1 MEIISLCNYRFT
13 IPLGSDLLFYSQF
26 PEVYHAHGITTPPFS
41 GGERAVTGQGVNTI
55 YRRKSSLTS
64 GTSCVFVQMRAGG
77 CKEDPELPFFGSDR
91 DQQLSLPL
99 QL

>member
-64 GTSCVFVQMRAGG
+64 GTSCVFVQMRAGASEG
-77 CKEDPELPFFGSDR
+77 DPELTFFGSLKREWIIDAI
-91 DQQLSLPL
+91 
-99 QL
+99 